1 MLYTRKMVEDN
12 IRNRE
17 KKRVFYL
24 GNGDTLTSEARDFLQ
39 AQRIEILPATQ
50 AKKERWQ
57 ILGGGFTEQK
67 PEHMTHLNGEF
78 LVRKT
83 HPRIAFRGWVDTLEA
98 ELLLGGKQCPH
109 LQRELE
115 EILALARQIL
125 RCDVLEE
132 PLKLTGLCGLTEDQ
146 MRQRSHFPQQYYGIA
161 HFMPDFSDKE
171 TVLTLNRIRTIS
183 RQTELSAQHA
193 FIDREGI
200 PTREDLLQALN
211 RISSMLYILM
221 LREKAADGTGETDTK
236 NH

>member
-24 GNGDTLTSEARDFLQ
+24 GAGDALTSEARDFLQ
-39 AQRIEILPATQ
+39 AQRIEILPAAS

-57 ILGGGFTEQK
+57 ILGGGFAEEK
-67 PEHMTHLNGEF
+67 PEHMTHLNGDY
-78 LVRKT
+78 LVAKT
-83 HPRIAFRGWVDTLEA
+83 HPRIAFRGWVDALEA
-98 ELLLGGKQCPH
+98 QLLLGGKECPH
-109 LQRELE
+109 LQRELG
-115 EILALARQIL
+115 EILALTRQIL

-132 PLKLTGLCGLTEDQ
+132 PLKLTGLCGLTEAE
-146 MRQRSHFPQQYYGIA
+146 MRKQSHFPQDYFGIP
-161 HFMPDFSDKE
+161 HFMPEFADKG
-171 TVLTLNRIRTIS
+171 TVLVLNRIRTLS

-193 FIDREGI
+193 FVDRDGN
-200 PTREDLLQALN
+200 PTREDILQALN

-221 LREKAADGTGETDTK
+221 LREKAAYGTGETDRK

>member
-1 MLYTRKMVEDN
+1 MLYTREMVEAN

-24 GNGDTLTSEARDFLQ
+24 GTGDTLTSEARDFLQ

-57 ILGGGFTEQK
+57 ILGGGFTEEK
-67 PEHMTHLNGEF
+67 PEYMTHLNGEL
-78 LVRKT
+78 LVKKT
-83 HPRIAFRGWVDTLEA
+83 HPRIAFRGWVDALEGA
-98 ELLLGGKQCPH
+98 LLLGGKECPH
-109 LQRELE
+109 LQRELG
-115 EILALARQIL
+115 EILALTRQIL

-132 PLKLTGLCGLTEDQ
+132 PLRLTGLCGLTEAE
-146 MRQRSHFPQQYYGIA
+146 MRKRSHFPQDYYGIP
-161 HFMPDFSDKE
+161 HFMPDFSDRE
-171 TVLTLNRIRTIS
+171 VVLTLNRIRTLS
-183 RQTELSAQHA
+183 RQTELAAQHA
-193 FIDREGI
+193 FVDRDGL

-221 LREKAADGTGETDTK
+221 LREKAAYGTGETDTK

>member
-39 AQRIEILPATQ
+39 EQRIEILPASQ

-57 ILGGGFTEQK
+57 ILGGGFAEEK
-67 PEHMTHLNGEF
+67 PEDMTHLNGDV
-78 LVRKT
+78 LVKKT
-83 HPRIAFRGWVDTLEA
+83 HPRIAFRGWVDTLEG
-98 ELLLGGKQCPH
+98 ELLAVGKTYPY
-109 LQRELE
+109 LQRELG
-115 EILALARQIL
+115 EILALTRQIL

-132 PLKLTGLCGLTEDQ
+132 PLKLTGLCGRTEEEIR
-146 MRQRSHFPQQYYGIA
+146 RQSHFPQDYFGIP
-161 HFMPDFSDKE
+161 HFMPEFTDSPV
-171 TVLTLNRIRTIS
+171 VLALNRVRSLS
-183 RQTELSAQHA
+183 RQTELSAQYA
-193 FIDREGI
+193 FADRDGVA
-200 PTREDLLQALN
+200 TRMDLLQALN

-221 LREKAADGTGETDTK
+221 VREKAAYGTGETDRK

>member
-12 IRNRE
+12 IRNRD

-24 GNGDTLTSEARDFLQ
+24 GSGDTLTSEARDYLQ
-39 AQRIEILPATQ
+39 SQRIEILPAAS

-57 ILGGGFTEQK
+57 VLGGGYVEEK
-67 PEHMTHLNGEF
+67 PEHMTHLNGEV
-78 LVRKT
+78 LVKKT
-83 HPRIAFRGWVDTLEA
+83 HPRIAFRGWIDTLEA
-98 ELLLGGKQCPH
+98 ELLLTGKEYPR

-125 RCDVLEE
+125 RCDVLDE
-132 PLKLTGLCGLTEDQ
+132 PLKLTGLCGLTEDE
-146 MRQRSHFPQQYYGIA
+146 MRKRSHFPQKYYGIP
-161 HFMPDFSDKE
+161 HFMPGFEDTKP
-171 TVLTLNRIRTIS
+171 VLALNRLRVVA
-183 RQTELSAQHA
+183 RQTELAAQHA
-193 FIDREGI
+193 FMDRDGL

-221 LREKAADGTGETDTK
+221 LREKAAYGTGETDGK

>member
-24 GNGDTLTSEARDFLQ
+24 GSGDTLTSEAKDFLQ

-83 HPRIAFRGWVDTLEA
+83 HPRIAFRGWVDVLEA

-132 PLKLTGLCGLTEDQ
+132 PLKLTGLCGLTEGQ

-171 TVLTLNRIRTIS
+171 AVLTLNRIRTIS

-193 FIDREGI
+193 FIDREGL